1 MGVSSSKRE
10 LKNEAEENKSEFI
23 YLLNKSKEIIIKEKS
38 SSASNINKKI
48 DEIIPCLNCKFLKQS
63 KEKMENILTEE
74 DNIIFYDVL
83 MRIIDFLFMHS
94 SEIFSSNECPHELRI
109 YLDSIVYVGTRLQ
122 IEELKK
128 IREIINKQYGAEYI
142 SKAVNNEN
150 KLINEII
157 IEKLR
162 RNMKAYYYPEALIK
176 EKLKQL
182 CIKNDYDYQFIY
194 DSKQLKISKDN
205 PIIKRG
211 NSLIHNASKKNNK
224 NKISENNKNINN
236 IIQKGEEIFL
246 SYNKN
251 IDKKCYKINYIENWA
266 DAFYNLKSGVILN
279 KYKEILSKSEYNNFF
294 DALNY
299 EYGLNNYPLDTK
311 KALKLYIASANNT
324 TDTISMYRLYH
335 IYKKD
340 FKKFDIKERNH
351 ILELFY
357 IMKCFVY
364 LTSYEKKN
372 KLFQRFDI
380 AKEVEALIIGDDNI
394 FYDWYKQIFDFLYE
408 NYIIYNVN
416 KDDLALIDVVMYY
429 YFEEPSKNA
438 EGYINNVMFTLLDK
452 DNPEAI
458 YNYISY
464 FNQDK
469 TSNKYYYEKL
479 YNMNY
484 YRSFEDYALQ
494 LTSKKDGLKILK
506 KSISNG
512 YYSHIRSYLKI
523 FMISHEIEEILTT
536 PSLKSELVFIFQ
548 GLINMII
555 VDDIETLLE
564 YIYMRKVLV
573 KHFNFEN
580 EFKSNLEQIL
590 KEYIKYLKKLIESN
604 DEENKKK
611 IKSYFISDNYFKLIY
626 SIIGSIYF
634 YGVKGILEK
643 NSNETLKK
651 FNYLIKNNEIFYDEN
666 FYLYKIYCIK
676 NKERLNRTKE
686 DKNKP
691 NKINKDKLNKI
702 NKDKHNKNISNNDN
716 ELKELQKKNLNLIYE
731 NVTPDKIKLLP
742 PSIFYKLSKLY
753 NRKNIDKGDII
764 LEYIFLNRAYNAEIL
779 QDEYHSIFM
788 EKYIKYKAK
797 KKLKVKN
804 KEQNYKKIKETK
816 KGAINIAGYDDG
828 TICPICLTNKKS
840 SIALPCRHFF
850 CLMCM
855 DNLLIKG
862 FCPICRTEIKI
873 TFDINLKRESLI
885 KTIIKYDDYEEEGEG
900 EEEEDD

>member
-1 MGVSSSKRE
+1 
-10 LKNEAEENKSEFI
+10 
-23 YLLNKSKEIIIKEKS
+23 
-38 SSASNINKKI
+38 
-48 DEIIPCLNCKFLKQS
+48 
-63 KEKMENILTEE
+63 
-74 DNIIFYDVL
+74 
-83 MRIIDFLFMHS
+83 
-94 SEIFSSNECPHELRI
+94 
-109 YLDSIVYVGTRLQ
+109 
-122 IEELKK
+122 
-128 IREIINKQYGAEYI
+128 
-142 SKAVNNEN
+142 
-150 KLINEII
+150 
-157 IEKLR
+157 
-162 RNMKAYYYPEALIK
+162 
-176 EKLKQL
+176 
-182 CIKNDYDYQFIY
+182 
-194 DSKQLKISKDN
+194 
-205 PIIKRG
+205 
-211 NSLIHNASKKNNK
+211 
-224 NKISENNKNINN
+224 
-236 IIQKGEEIFL
+236 
-246 SYNKN
+246 
-251 IDKKCYKINYIENWA
+251 
-266 DAFYNLKSGVILN
+266 
-279 KYKEILSKSEYNNFF
+279 
-294 DALNY
+294 
-299 EYGLNNYPLDTK
+299 
-311 KALKLYIASANNT
+311 
-324 TDTISMYRLYH
+324 
-335 IYKKD
+335 
-340 FKKFDIKERNH
+340 
-351 ILELFY
+351 
-357 IMKCFVY
+357 
-364 LTSYEKKN
+364 
-372 KLFQRFDI
+372 
-380 AKEVEALIIGDDNI
+380 
-394 FYDWYKQIFDFLYE
+394 
-408 NYIIYNVN
+408 
-416 KDDLALIDVVMYY
+416 
-429 YFEEPSKNA
+429 
-438 EGYINNVMFTLLDK
+438 
-452 DNPEAI
+452 
-458 YNYISY
+458 
-464 FNQDK
+464 
-469 TSNKYYYEKL
+469 
-479 YNMNY
+479 
-484 YRSFEDYALQ
+484 
-494 LTSKKDGLKILK
+494 
-506 KSISNG
+506 
-512 YYSHIRSYLKI
+512 
-523 FMISHEIEEILTT
+523 MISHEIEEIITT

-816 KGAINIAGYDDG
+816 KGAINTAGYDDG